1 MKYRIA
7 VFDDEVTEL
16 QKTEEMIQRYA
27 KEHTEHE
34 LEISRF
40 TELEPFTEA
49 VCDGLKDWK
58 RAFHI
63 LFMDINLPEGAEME
77 SVRCLRKQGF
87 EDIVIFISPTAQ
99 HAIEAYEVE
108 ATHYLVKPVGQK
120 EIDTAMNRAIE
131 KLSHIKFMH

>member
-40 TELEPFTEA
+40 TELEPFMEG

-58 RAFHI
+58 CAFHI
-63 LFMDINLPEGAEME
+63 LFIDINPPEGAEME

-87 EDIVIFISPTAQ
+87 EDIIVFISPTSE
-99 HAIEAYEVE
+99 HALEAYEVE
-108 ATHYLVKPVGQK
+108 ARHYLVKPVSQK

-131 KLSHIKFMH
+131 KLSHIKFIH

>member
-58 RAFHI
+58 CAFHI
-63 LFMDINLPEGAEME
+63 LYIDINPPEGAEME
-77 SVRCLRKQGF
+77 SARCLRKQGF
-87 EDIVIFISPTAQ
+87 EDIIIFISPTSE
-99 HAIEAYEVE
+99 HALEAYEVE
-108 ATHYLVKPVGQK
+108 ARHYLVKPVSQK
-120 EIDTAMNRAIE
+120 AINKAMNRAIE
-131 KLSHIKFMH
+131 KLSHITFMY

>member
-27 KEHTEHE
+27 EEHTEHE

-40 TELEPFTEA
+40 TELEPFTAA

-58 RAFHI
+58 YAFHI
-63 LFMDINLPEGAEME
+63 LIIDINPPEGAEME

-87 EDIVIFISPTAQ
+87 EDIIIFMSPTAE
-99 HAIEAYEVE
+99 HALEAYGVE
-108 ATHYLVKPVGQK
+108 ATHYLVKPVGQ
-120 EIDTAMNRAIE
+120 EAIDKAMNRAIE
-131 KLSHIKFMH
+131 KLRHIKFMH

>member
-49 VCDGLKDWK
+49 VCDGLKDWEN
-58 RAFHI
+58 AFQI
-63 LFMDINLPEGAEME
+63 LIIDISPRDGAGME
-77 SVRCLRKQGF
+77 SAKSLRLEGF
-87 EDIVIFISPTAQ
+87 EDVIIFMSPTSEYAMD
-99 HAIEAYEVE
+99 AWEIRVA
-108 ATHYLVKPVGQK
+108 HYLVKPVGQK